1 MNLLEVKN
9 IEMRYHSL
17 IGETKALNNITFNVK
32 EQEFISILGPSG
44 CGKSTLL
51 NILSGLIEP
60 SSGCILFRGEQL
72 KDNLGKIGYMF
83 QKDHLFSWLTV
94 WDNVTLGLRIKKTV
108 TKENLQKVDE
118 LLEEY
123 DLSKFKNHYPKE
135 LSGGM
140 KQRVALIRT
149 LALNPEV
156 LFLDEP
162 FSALDYQTR
171 LKVCDDVHNII
182 TKEKKTSIMVTHD
195 IGEAISMSSRI
206 ILLSKRPG
214 EIKLDI
220 PVNFNKSNAT
230 PLEKRNEPEFQDYF
244 NLLWKGLDA

>member
-9 IEMRYHSL
+9 IEMIYHSL

-32 EQEFISILGPSG
+32 TQEFISILGPSG

-60 SSGCILFRGEQL
+60 SSGNILFKGNNL
-72 KDNLGKIGYMF
+72 KNNLGKIGYMF
-83 QKDHLFSWLTV
+83 QKDHLFPWLTV
-94 WDNVTLGLRIKKTV
+94 LDNVTLGLRVKKVV
-108 TKENLQKVDE
+108 TKENLQRVDE

-123 DLSKFKNHYPKE
+123 DLSKFRNHYPKE

-182 TKEKKTSIMVTHD
+182 MNEKKTSIMVTHD

-214 EIKLDI
+214 IIKLDI
-220 PVNFNKSNAT
+220 PVNFNKLNAT

>member
-32 EQEFISILGPSG
+32 EKEFISILGPSG

-60 SSGCILFRGEQL
+60 SSGSILFKGDSL
-72 KDNLGKIGYMF
+72 KNNLGKIGYMF

-94 WDNVTLGLRIKKTV
+94 WDNVTLGLRIRNIV
-108 TKENLQKVDE
+108 TKENLQRVDE

-182 TKEKKTSIMVTHD
+182 TKENKTSIMVTHD

-220 PVNFNKSNAT
+220 PVKFNKLDAT

>member
-17 IGETKALNNITFNVK
+17 IGETKALSNITFNVK
-32 EQEFISILGPSG
+32 EEEFISILGPSG

-60 SSGCILFRGEQL
+60 SSGSILFKGDSL
-72 KDNLGKIGYMF
+72 KNNLGKIGYMF

-94 WDNVTLGLRIKKTV
+94 WDNVTLGLRIRNIV
-108 TKENLQKVDE
+108 NKENLQRVDE

-220 PVNFNKSNAT
+220 PVKFNKLDAT